1 MLTSLK
7 TSHICFLFC
16 IELCQI
22 VCDPC
27 EIRFMLLR
35 SRSRTLHIYLCR
47 LLHWKLR
54 KNMPLIHTKILYH
67 FNMTL
72 HIAKRIW
79 AMEKKSRRKISV
91 PRSME
96 KKKNKNSPYP
106 KVKKIK
112 SCRRECE
119 FHPKISHTCT
129 SWSDCMTCFLYWV
142 WFFTLQYMRYKYAS
156 SSSPTWAP
164 PKYLIRNREERGDPM
179 PWWGIIHIERCDK
192 VIWGAKFYFN
202 FKNL

>member
-1 MLTSLK
+1 MKFLPEPYIDISLK
-7 TSHICFLFC
+7 TSHICCLFC

-22 VCDPC
+22 VFPC
-27 EIRFMLLR
+27 KIRFMFLWSRLQTLR
-35 SRSRTLHIYLCR
+35 IYSCW

-54 KNMPLIHTKILYH
+54 RNMSFIHTKILHH
-67 FNMTL
+67 FDMTL

-96 KKKNKNSPYP
+96 KRKNKNSPYP

-142 WFFTLQYMRYKYAS
+142 RFLLCNICGTSMR
-156 SSSPTWAP
+156 PLHPLPWAP
-164 PKYLIRNREERGDPM
+164 LKSLIRNREERGDPM
-179 PWWGIIHIERCDK
+179 PW
-192 VIWGAKFYFN
+192 
-202 FKNL
+202 